1 MFLPRGFPADE
12 FSGME
17 MAAVAGDVGAGS
29 DDAPYA
35 RMFY

>member
-1 MFLPRGFPADE
+1 LE
-12 FSGME
+12 V
-17 MAAVAGDVGAGS
+17 AAVAGDVGAGS